1 MTFMSNAKPPLPMEA
16 GSVFRLKMEPSVVIH
31 HYVGC
36 GEAWFLSCH
45 ELGIDTEDLKTECF
59 EDAVSNAQKKIGI
72 RLADLTAR
80 FIPVVEDKTE
90 IALTR

>member
-1 MTFMSNAKPPLPMEA
+1 MTFISNARSALPMES
-16 GSVFRLKMEPSVVIH
+16 GSIFRLQADPSVIIH

-36 GEAWFLSCH
+36 GEAWFLSCRA
-45 ELGIDTEDLKTECF
+45 LGIEVEDLGTECF
-59 EDAVSNAQKKIGI
+59 EDAVVNAQKKIGI

-80 FIPVVEDKTE
+80 YMPVIADKTE